1 MEILILMI
9 GLFVFFES
17 DSKDINTTKKIE
29 TDHKQKPEFV
39 TLKDKV
45 INQEL
50 RFEII
55 NKRGIWMFAPVQ
67 KNEKQKTAKAQS
79 ETSRFIT
86 LPDGSKI
93 EKGI

>member
-17 DSKDINTTKKIE
+17 DSKDIDTTKVRKIE
-29 TDHKQKPEFV
+29 TDYKPEFL
-39 TLKDKV
+39 TLKDEV

-55 NKRGIWMFAPVQ
+55 NKRGIWVFAPVQ
-67 KNEKQKTAKAQS
+67 KNEKQKTAKVQS
-79 ETSRFIT
+79 EASRFIT

>member
-1 MEILILMI
+1 MEILILII

-17 DSKDINTTKKIE
+17 DSKDIGTAKNIKTG
-29 TDHKQKPEFV
+29 D
-39 TLKDKV
+39 
-45 INQEL
+45 INQVVLAKNEINQNL

-55 NKRGIWMFAPVQ
+55 NKNGVWVFVN
-67 KNEKQKTAKAQS
+67 KNKIQRIEKIQTNPAV
-79 ETSRFIT
+79 EFIT

>member
-1 MEILILMI
+1 MEILTLII
-9 GLFVFFES
+9 GLFMFSES
-17 DSKDINTTKKIE
+17 DSKDIDTIKVRKIE
-29 TDHKQKPEFV
+29 TDYKSEFIN
-39 TLKDKV
+39 LKDEA

-55 NKRGIWMFAPVQ
+55 NKKGIWVFAPVQ
-67 KNEKQKTAKAQS
+67 KNKKQKTEKVQS
-79 ETSRFIT
+79 EASRFIT